1 MQSLQA
7 EAQRQQEQKERKI
20 YKISYI
26 VPFRRGGV
34 TFIEKNWTEGF
45 LIITDKYVAFISKD
59 KKIDAKIELEN
70 ITGVGRPEKNPQKM
84 PGSME
89 FILSI
94 DYNDEGT
101 SATAL
106 ISSSKEVIDEI
117 GYVLEEK
124 LGLKEK
130 IRLSFEERRIL
141 MLLYQGI
148 NSPKDIAEIMNI
160 TESRVSELLIE
171 LINKGLVDTTGKLTM
186 RGSKIVSEMFTK
198 GAELERIS
206 YELAKTLELKYTEV
220 AKSTIEILAERG
232 FLPRS
237 REDAVNK
244 PLEEWLNALVEYLNP
259 IGLVSDVEI
268 HVNRLTKT
276 IEIKHINSKQAALVE
291 TLYSMYNVCVDI
303 FTHVVSQFIIQ
314 YFGYLPRV
322 INVSTKGSDLMI
334 TLEVIEPLP
343 IL

>member
-1 MQSLQA
+1 MQNEPQK
-7 EAQRQQEQKERKI
+7 QEQKERKVF
-20 YKISYI
+20 KVSYI

-34 TFIEKNWTEGF
+34 TFIERDWTEGF
-45 LIITDKYVAFISKD
+45 LVITDKYLAFISKD
-59 KKIDAKIELEN
+59 KKIDAKVEIEN
-70 ITGVGRPEKNPQKM
+70 ITGVGRPERNPQKM

-89 FILSI
+89 FVLSI

-101 SATAL
+101 SSTAL
-106 ISSSKEVIDEI
+106 ISSNKETVDEVRYI
-117 GYVLEEK
+117 LEKK
-124 LGLKEK
+124 LGFKEK
-130 IRLSFEERRIL
+130 IRLSFEERRLL

-171 LINKGLVDTTGKLTM
+171 LINKGLVDTTGRLTM
-186 RGSKIVSEMFTK
+186 KGSKIVSEMFTR

-206 YELAKTLELKYTEV
+206 YELAKTLELKYNEA

-237 REDAVNK
+237 REEVVNK
-244 PLEEWLNALVEYLNP
+244 TLEEWLNTLVEYLSP
-259 IGLVSDVEI
+259 IGLVSNVEI

-322 INVSTKGSDLMI
+322 INVSTRGSDLMI

-343 IL
+343 VL

>member
-1 MQSLQA
+1 QNEPQK
-7 EAQRQQEQKERKI
+7 QEQKERKVF
-20 YKISYI
+20 KVSYI

-34 TFIEKNWTEGF
+34 TFIERDWTEGF
-45 LIITDKYVAFISKD
+45 LVITDKYLAFISKD
-59 KKIDAKIELEN
+59 KKIDAKVEIEN
-70 ITGVGRPEKNPQKM
+70 ITGVGRPERNPQKM

-89 FILSI
+89 FVLSI

-101 SATAL
+101 SSTAL
-106 ISSSKEVIDEI
+106 ISSNKETVDEVRYI
-117 GYVLEEK
+117 LEKK
-124 LGLKEK
+124 LGFKEK
-130 IRLSFEERRIL
+130 IRLSFEERRLL

-171 LINKGLVDTTGKLTM
+171 LINKGLVDTTGRLTM
-186 RGSKIVSEMFTK
+186 KGSKIVSEMFTR

-206 YELAKTLELKYTEV
+206 YELAKTLELKYNEA

-237 REDAVNK
+237 REEVVNK
-244 PLEEWLNALVEYLNP
+244 TLEEWLNTLVEYLSP
-259 IGLVSDVEI
+259 IGLVSNVEI

-322 INVSTKGSDLMI
+322 INVSTRGSDLMI

-343 IL
+343 VL